1 MNILIVG
8 AGEIGFHLT
17 RQLAAEK
24 HNITIV
30 ESDPERAHFAEEQ
43 LDALVVRGSGSSF
56 RILQK
61 AGIAQTEVFAALTNN
76 DEVNLL
82 ACRYAA
88 RLGIPH
94 KIARVRRS
102 EFIEPGFPLTK
113 EELGVDQL
121 IHPEKET
128 ADAVIRLIRQSSA
141 TDVLE
146 FSGGA
151 IQLIGLRMEQGSPIL
166 RRPLREVW
174 QQFEGVDA
182 RIVAIMRRQRTLIP
196 GGDDILTSGD
206 QVFIMCRK
214 EDSGAVVRIMGKAN
228 ISLHNIMI
236 LGGGLV
242 GQMIAKALQG
252 SHNLKLI
259 ESNAGKSER
268 IADDLEHTLV
278 IRGDG
283 TDMDL
288 LALEGIADMDAF
300 IAVTGDNEANI
311 ISTLMAR
318 HLKVP
323 RTIALVNKTEYL
335 PITHTIGMDA
345 VVSKKLLTV
354 NAVLRFI
361 QKRALESI
369 ATIPGVAAEIV
380 EISARNHSAI
390 TKRKLRNT
398 TFPRNAILGA
408 VRRGDEVIIPTGDTQ
423 IRPGDRVVVFCTSK
437 ALDEVNRLF

>member
-17 RQLAAEK
+17 RQLAAER
-24 HNITIV
+24 HNIAIV
-30 ESDPERAHFAEEQ
+30 ESDPDKAHSAEEQ
-43 LDALVVRGSGSSF
+43 LDALVVRGSGSSY
-56 RILQK
+56 RTLRQ
-61 AGIAQTEVFAALTNN
+61 AGIEQTEVFAALTSS

-94 KIARVRRS
+94 KIARVRRR
-102 EFIEPGFPLTK
+102 EFIEPGFPLTR

-128 ADAVIRLIRQSSA
+128 ADAIIRLIRQSSA
-141 TDVLE
+141 TDILE

-151 IQLIGLRMEQGSPIL
+151 IQLIGLRTEQGSPVL
-166 RRPLREVW
+166 RQPLREIW
-174 QQFEGVDA
+174 LKFEGIDA
-182 RIVAIMRRQRTLIP
+182 RIVAIVRRQQTLIP
-196 GGDDILTSGD
+196 GGDDILTVGD
-206 QVFIMCRK
+206 QVFVMCRK
-214 EDSGAVVRIMGKAN
+214 EDAGAVVRIMGKAN
-228 ISLHNIMI
+228 VSLHNIMI

-242 GQMIAKALQG
+242 GQMVAEALQR

-259 ESNAGKSER
+259 ESRAEKSVQ

-278 IRGDG
+278 IHGDG

-335 PITHTIGMDA
+335 PIMHTVGMDA

-354 NAVLRFI
+354 NAILRFI

-380 EISARNHSAI
+380 EISARHHSGI
-390 TKRKLRNT
+390 TRRKLKNIS
-398 TFPRNAILGA
+398 FPRNAILGA
-408 VRRGDEVIIPTGDTQ
+408 VRRDGEVIIPTGDTQ
-423 IRPGDRVVVFCTSK
+423 IRPGDRVVVFCTRK
-437 ALDEVNRLF
+437 ALDDVNRLF